1 MRLSTFYRRGFS
13 GPLATAPAD
22 RTATP
27 WNRRAPANTSHKNPI
42 KFATSL
48 GFCESVFKERTGL
61 EVLRPPVRV
70 SPSFGA
76 LAPANP
82 GDSPPAPAKLRP
94 FTRPP
99 HPPALRR

>member
-1 MRLSTFYRRGFS
+1 MRLSTFYRGAPNPFLTTLPDRS
-13 GPLATAPAD
+13 AMPRDRPAT
-22 RTATP
+22 T
-27 WNRRAPANTSHKNPI
+27 NTSHKSPI

-48 GFCESVFKERTGL
+48 GFCESVFIERTGL
-61 EVLRPPVRV
+61 EGLRPPVRV

>member
-13 GPLATAPAD
+13 GPL
-22 RTATP
+22 
-27 WNRRAPANTSHKNPI
+27 
-42 KFATSL
+42 
-48 GFCESVFKERTGL
+48 KERTGL
-61 EVLRPPVRV
+61 EGLRPPVRV

-94 FTRPP
+94 FIRPP
-99 HPPALRR
+99 YPPALRR